1 MKSSLKI
8 SNFSKILERDLKK
21 VNVEPK
27 QILKKPAWYQK
38 REKKSSRNEKK
49 KWQDESDTSDKKQSR
64 MCNSEVVSFLREK
77 LDKIVNL
84 DLKISKEKKMEDS
97 ITRSWY
103 KINKCK
109 PSKVKQSKPC
119 YKSRLRS
126 CLCCCKDNK
135 VVYFKSTVLGF
146 VSEIVFNLLVHKKT
160 MFPKILFNFLG

>member
-49 KWQDESDTSDKKQSR
+49 KWQDESDKKQSR
-64 MCNSEVVSFLREK
+64 KCNSGVVSFLREK

-84 DLKISKEKKMEDS
+84 DLKISKVKKMEDS
-97 ITRSWY
+97 ITCSWY

-126 CLCCCKDNK
+126 CLCCCKDSK